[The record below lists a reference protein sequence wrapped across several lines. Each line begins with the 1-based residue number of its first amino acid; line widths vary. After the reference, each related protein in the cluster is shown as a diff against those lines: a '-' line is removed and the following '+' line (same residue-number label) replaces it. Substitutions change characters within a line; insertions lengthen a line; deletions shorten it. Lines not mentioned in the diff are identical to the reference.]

1 MRTKINM
8 KNKLKD
14 IFVFYQEEEREK
26 KGGEENSSSVPYHA
40 HPL

>member
-14 IFVFYQEEEREK
+14 TFVFYQEEEREK
-26 KGGEENSSSVPYHA
+26 KK
-40 HPL
+40 

>member
-14 IFVFYQEEEREK
+14 TFVFYQEEEREK